1 MKDKWTLEIDQRGIY
16 NGERPPKV
24 GDQKNIREKIR
35 RRFTVALERT

>member
-35 RRFTVALERT
+35 RRFTVALKRT

>member
-1 MKDKWTLEIDQRGIY
+1 MEIDQRGIY

-35 RRFTVALERT
+35 RRFTVALKRT